1 MNRHRRKLLTRVA
14 EAAAVGLVIF
24 NVVLYFALV
33 RPLKN
38 MLVSAKDESRA
49 TQSRV
54 QETKGRVVRLEKY
67 RVDVPH
73 SEAELKEFLTQHVPG
88 RRQGFS
94 HAARMVRKMSE
105 DSKVRL
111 TSVSYKLSSPAD
123 DPLAHLGL
131 ELDVEGSFPDVL
143 RFTHALETSSDFLRV
158 RSFSLNPAES
168 RTIAMHVGAELYLK
182 P

>member
-1 MNRHRRKLLTRVA
+1 MNRHRRNLLTRVA
-14 EAAAVGLVIF
+14 EAVAVGLLIL
-24 NVVLYFALV
+24 NVALYIALV
-33 RPLKN
+33 SPLKN
-38 MLVSAKDESRA
+38 MRISAESELRA
-49 TQSRV
+49 TKAQV
-54 QETKGRVVRLEKY
+54 QETNGRVDRLEQY

-73 SEAELKEFLTQHVPG
+73 SEAELKEFLTQNVPD

-111 TSVSYKLSSPAD
+111 TGVSYKLSSPAD

-131 ELDVEGSFPDVL
+131 EFDVEGSFPEVL
-143 RFTHALETSSDFLRV
+143 RFTHALETSGDFLRV
-158 RSFSLNPAES
+158 RSFSLTPAET

>member
-1 MNRHRRKLLTRVA
+1 MNRHRRKLLTRIV

-24 NVVLYFALV
+24 NMGLYFALV

-38 MLVSAKDESRA
+38 MRASAENEFSA
-49 TQSRV
+49 TRSRV
-54 QETKGRVVRLEKY
+54 QEAKGRGGRLEQY
-67 RVDVPH
+67 RVDVPQ
-73 SEAELKEFLTQHVPG
+73 SEAELKEFLAQHVPG

-111 TSVSYKLSSPAD
+111 TGVSYKLSGPAE
-123 DPLAHLGL
+123 DPLARLGL
-131 ELDVEGSFPDVL
+131 EFDVEGSFSDVL
-143 RFTHALETSSDFLRV
+143 RFTHALETSGDFLAV
-158 RSFSLNPAES
+158 RAFSLTPGES
-168 RTIAMHVGAELYLK
+168 RTIAMHVGAELYIK

>member
-1 MNRHRRKLLTRVA
+1 MTRHRRKLLTRVA
-14 EAAAVGLVIF
+14 EAIAVGLVIF
-24 NVVLYFALV
+24 NVVLYVALV
-33 RPLKN
+33 SPLKN
-38 MLVSAKDESRA
+38 MRVSAQNELSAARSRI
-49 TQSRV
+49 R
-54 QETKGRVVRLEKY
+54 ETKGRVSRLEQY

-73 SEAELKEFLTQHVPG
+73 SETELKEFLTQHVPD

-111 TSVSYKLSSPAD
+111 TGVSYKLSSPAD

-131 ELDVEGSFPDVL
+131 EFDVEGSFPDVL
-143 RFTHALETSSDFLRV
+143 RFTHALETSGDFLRV
-158 RSFSLNPAES
+158 RSFSLNPAET